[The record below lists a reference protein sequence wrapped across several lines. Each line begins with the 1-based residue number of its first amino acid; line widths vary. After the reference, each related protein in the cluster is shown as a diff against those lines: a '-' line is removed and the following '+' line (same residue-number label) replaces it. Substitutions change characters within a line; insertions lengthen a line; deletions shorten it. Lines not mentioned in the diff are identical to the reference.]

1 MRDCSWAATGKLRNR
16 LPSWPI
22 RHHKVGPPPLIRP
35 LFGNYGALVAAS
47 AVSCLNIRG
56 PPAQTLLIFLLL
68 LLLFISFFTSLYFSP
83 LPWVRIPH
91 SFVGLC
97 LSLLLPVTL
106 FVHSILTLFD
116 IYPCVPGLFSAVIP
130 ILLNF
135 SIYTFLFGLPAYTK
149 KQCSSRTPS
158 SGSQR

>member
-16 LPSWPI
+16 LPRWPI
-22 RHHKVGPPPLIRP
+22 RHHKIDPPPLIRP

-56 PPAQTLLIFLLL
+56 PPAQTLLIFSL

-130 ILLNF
+130 YPPELFYIHL
-135 SIYTFLFGLPAYTK
+135 LFGLPAYTK